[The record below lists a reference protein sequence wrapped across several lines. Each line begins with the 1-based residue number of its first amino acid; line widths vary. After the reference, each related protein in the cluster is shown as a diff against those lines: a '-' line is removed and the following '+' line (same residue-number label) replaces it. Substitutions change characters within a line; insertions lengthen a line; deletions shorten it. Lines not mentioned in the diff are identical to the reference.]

1 MDADYKAETFATP
14 LTQIKKQQHQTRANA
29 IANRFE
35 QHMNTQ
41 DSRCRTATPSD
52 RLPLLSPYTD
62 KLAMIIPPNM
72 LEEATLK
79 NLVEEFVT
87 RNGTDNGDDSSLQQR
102 VNAVMNQLA
111 LKQVVIVYDDVTET
125 ANIVPADTVAM
136 A

>member
-1 MDADYKAETFATP
+1 
-14 LTQIKKQQHQTRANA
+14 
-29 IANRFE
+29 
-35 QHMNTQ
+35 
-41 DSRCRTATPSD
+41 
-52 RLPLLSPYTD
+52 
-62 KLAMIIPPNM
+62 MIIPPNM

>member
-1 MDADYKAETFATP
+1 
-14 LTQIKKQQHQTRANA
+14 
-29 IANRFE
+29 
-35 QHMNTQ
+35 MN
-41 DSRCRTATPSD
+41 
-52 RLPLLSPYTD
+52 
-62 KLAMIIPPNM
+62 MIIQPNM

-79 NLVEEFVT
+79 NFVEEFVT

-125 ANIVPADTVAM
+125 ANIVPADSVAM

>member
-1 MDADYKAETFATP
+1 
-14 LTQIKKQQHQTRANA
+14 
-29 IANRFE
+29 
-35 QHMNTQ
+35 
-41 DSRCRTATPSD
+41 
-52 RLPLLSPYTD
+52 
-62 KLAMIIPPNM
+62 MIIPPNM

-79 NLVEEFVT
+79 SLVEEFVT

-125 ANIVPADTVAM
+125 TNIVPADTVAM

>member
-1 MDADYKAETFATP
+1 
-14 LTQIKKQQHQTRANA
+14 
-29 IANRFE
+29 
-35 QHMNTQ
+35 
-41 DSRCRTATPSD
+41 
-52 RLPLLSPYTD
+52 
-62 KLAMIIPPNM
+62 MIIPPNM

-79 NLVEEFVT
+79 SLVEEFVT

-136 A
+136 V

>member
-1 MDADYKAETFATP
+1 
-14 LTQIKKQQHQTRANA
+14 
-29 IANRFE
+29 
-35 QHMNTQ
+35 
-41 DSRCRTATPSD
+41 
-52 RLPLLSPYTD
+52 
-62 KLAMIIPPNM
+62 MIIPPNM

-79 NLVEEFVT
+79 SLVEEFVT

-125 ANIVPADTVAM
+125 ANIVPADTIAM